1 MDHGPRRAD
10 PNYPRAPVSLE
21 FELRHFVSCLYQPIG
36 LAYPPYPP
44 FHSHQATPPMSSL
57 LQTALT
63 NRQAA
68 TAAQRA
74 SSPSPSSKLNRLSLA
89 SDDDDDVSSADEGD
103 YADRF
108 AAADADEDEDEL
120 VDLQTRPGTPVPGG
134 PKSQGLT
141 TSGKGHVVVK
151 SRDPVSPPPRARV
164 ASLFQT
170 LITGRQLRI
179 LPSALAV
186 RVFLQLDIKSLARC
200 NRVCKRWRKSST
212 LNYSTFPPLL
222 HVAPTNPNPVRR
234 ASCVRREAWFLHCR
248 SLTLLK
254 PTAQQRL
261 QPGDPDPDD
270 PNSGYDPYAKHRGL
284 PLLTTPVPASA
295 TPQWSKRESK
305 KEWRPVFR
313 DLATRKD
320 THLTPARD
328 PLNVDVDALSASVS
342 DAGGGSGYSTPATIE
357 GPGSGAATPP
367 VKSKKEMRAHYKS
380 LGGRKSKAK
389 GMLGGTP
396 RGHRDLG
403 GAGETEEDRF
413 SSPF

>member
-1 MDHGPRRAD
+1 
-10 PNYPRAPVSLE
+10 
-21 FELRHFVSCLYQPIG
+21 
-36 LAYPPYPP
+36 
-44 FHSHQATPPMSSL
+44 MSSL

-68 TAAQRA
+68 AAAQRA

-141 TSGKGHVVVK
+141 TSGKGHVVK
-151 SRDPVSPPPRARV
+151 SRDP
-164 ASLFQT
+164 
-170 LITGRQLRI
+170 LRI

-212 LNYSTFPPLL
+212 LNYT
-222 HVAPTNPNPVRR
+222 
-234 ASCVRREAWFLHCR
+234 WFLHCR

-254 PTAQQRL
+254 PTTPQRL

-367 VKSKKEMRAHYKS
+367 VKNKKEMRAHYKS